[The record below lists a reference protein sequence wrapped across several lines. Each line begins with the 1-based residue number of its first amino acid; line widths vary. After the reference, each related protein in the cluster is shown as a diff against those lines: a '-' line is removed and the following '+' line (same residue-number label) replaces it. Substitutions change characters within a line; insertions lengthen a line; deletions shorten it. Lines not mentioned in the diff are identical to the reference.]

1 MLPKKPNVLVTGT
14 PGTGKTSLSELV
26 AHELGFR
33 HIEVGKVVKEEGF
46 YSAYDPQF
54 DTHVIEE
61 GDEDR
66 LLDFLEARMV
76 EGGNVVDYHSCELF
90 PERWFKLV
98 VVLRASTEVLHDRLT
113 QRGYSDTKR
122 DENMEAEITGVVE
135 EEARDSYAA
144 NVVLVR
150 ENNTLDDMM
159 ETVGRI
165 GELVGNL

>member
-1 MLPKKPNVLVTGT
+1 M
-14 PGTGKTSLSELV
+14 
-26 AHELGFR
+26 
-33 HIEVGKVVKEEGF
+33 
-46 YSAYDPQF
+46 
-54 DTHVIEE
+54 
-61 GDEDR
+61 
-66 LLDFLEARMV
+66 
-76 EGGNVVDYHSCELF
+76 
-90 PERWFKLV
+90 
-98 VVLRASTEVLHDRLT
+98 VLRASTEVLHDRLT